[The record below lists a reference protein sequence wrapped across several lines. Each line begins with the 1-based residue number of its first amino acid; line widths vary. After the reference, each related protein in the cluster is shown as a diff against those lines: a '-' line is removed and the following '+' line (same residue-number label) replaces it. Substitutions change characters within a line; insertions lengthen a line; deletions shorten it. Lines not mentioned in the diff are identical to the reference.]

1 MERVTVYI
9 YSLLAKRE
17 NMTPKA
23 MPLFDTLSRFE
34 HPNDSVNQYL
44 AQLIQG
50 GLEDAGLTYEH
61 CYDWLLEQRSI
72 ENNFK
77 SHRSELTI
85 FLHWLWQI
93 EQRSIGQVD
102 RQVLSRYLE
111 YCRQPP
117 MEQIGFCNLPQFR
130 ESCGARVPNEKWKPF
145 LGKLKDGEPL
155 GYQLSHS
162 AIRTKL
168 ALLSAF
174 FSYLIDVDFLDRNPA
189 AILLRAGR
197 YKLSQQHHRAGEDD
211 EQLKAFSELQW
222 SYVMECCDRM
232 AEAEPETHERT
243 RFLIHL
249 MYSCYLR
256 ISEVAARP
264 GYTPVMGQF
273 RRDRKTGVWGFF
285 VPMSKSGKSGTVA
298 VSDQLLASVKRYR
311 GFLGLSELPGPD
323 EQTPLLIRHKASGR
337 GRDAGVRQANLGI
350 RQLREIIDAVIAEAA
365 ELADTDGLSQDAAE
379 MRALSSHSLRHT
391 GISHD
396 INLHGRPLSHVQADA
411 RHDSIDTTSRY
422 LHTSRVERHE
432 TAARKPMDTLAR

>member
-1 MERVTVYI
+1 
-9 YSLLAKRE
+9 
-17 NMTPKA
+17 

-34 HPNDSVNQYL
+34 QPNHSVNLYL
-44 AQLIQG
+44 AGLIQAG
-50 GLEDAGLTYEH
+50 IADAGVTYEH
-61 CYDWLLEQRSI
+61 SYDWLLEQRSV

-85 FLHWLWQI
+85 FFHWLWRV
-93 EQRSIGQVD
+93 EQRSITQVD

-117 MEQIGFCNLPQFR
+117 PALIGYCNLSQFK
-130 ESCGARVPNEKWKPF
+130 SCEGERLPNDSWKPF
-145 LGKLKDGEPL
+145 LGKSRDGAPL
-155 GYQLSHS
+155 AYQLSHS

-197 YKLSQQHHRAGEDD
+197 YKLSQQHQRAGEDD

-222 SYVMECCDRM
+222 SYVMECCDRL
-232 AEAEPETHERT
+232 ADAEPEVHQRT

-298 VSDQLLASVKRYR
+298 VSDQLLQSLTRYR
-311 GFLGLSELPGPD
+311 RFLGLSELPAPD
-323 EQTPLLIRHKASGR
+323 EQTPLLVRHRASGR
-337 GRDAGVRQANLGI
+337 GRDAGIRQANLGI
-350 RQLREIIDAVIAEAA
+350 RQLREIIDGVIAQAA
-365 ELADTDGLSQDAAE
+365 ELAAADGLHQDAAE

-432 TAARKPMDTLAR
+432 SAARKPMETLGR